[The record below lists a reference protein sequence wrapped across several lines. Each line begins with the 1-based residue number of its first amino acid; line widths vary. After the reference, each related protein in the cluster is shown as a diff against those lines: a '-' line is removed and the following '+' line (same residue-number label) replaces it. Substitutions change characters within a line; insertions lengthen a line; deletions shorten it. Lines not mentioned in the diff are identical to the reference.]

1 MTGGITGGGPARTPI
16 GPARTRLALPILAS
30 ATFVY
35 VTAETLPVG
44 LLPQLSA
51 GLHVRPGTV
60 GLLVTVYA
68 AIAGLTAIPL
78 TAALEHRSR
87 RTVVVGC
94 VALLALSQFMV
105 TIAPDYA
112 VVLAARVLCA
122 LAHGVFWSMLA
133 PVAVGLVPPG

>member
-16 GPARTRLALPILAS
+16 GPARTRLALAMRAS
-30 ATFVY
+30 AAFVY

-44 LLPQLSA
+44 LLPELSA

-78 TAALEHRSR
+78 TAAVEHRSR
-87 RTVVVGC
+87 LTVVVAC
-94 VALLALSQFMV
+94 VGLLALSQFIV
-105 TIAPDYA
+105 AAAPDYA
-112 VVLAARVLCA
+112 VV
-122 LAHGVFWSMLA
+122 
-133 PVAVGLVPPG
+133 